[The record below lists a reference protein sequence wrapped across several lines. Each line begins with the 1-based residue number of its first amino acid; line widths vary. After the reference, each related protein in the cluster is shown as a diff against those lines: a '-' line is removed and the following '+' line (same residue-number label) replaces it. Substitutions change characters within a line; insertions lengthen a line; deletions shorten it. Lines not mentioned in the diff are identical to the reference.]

1 MILNIHIRDALLMS
15 LSAFLKIAT
24 NIGIVNFSVSYLSL
38 LHNTV
43 NYFNTLFIDRRNKLA
58 TATRCSYNDTTLSI
72 LL

>member
-38 LHNTV
+38 LRNTV
-43 NYFNTLFIDRRNKLA
+43 NYFNSLFIDRRNKLA
-58 TATRCSYNDTTLSI
+58 TEF
-72 LL
+72 